1 MDGRSI
7 FYYDKSKKNRGGYG
21 VFPLKYSMKNST
33 KSLLTGLLGGAIG
46 GVIVVGGAVAVNSF
60 TEDHDNVSGSDKKTE
75 TSDVNYNVNSDI
87 TKAVDKVQGAV
98 VSVINLKKAQS
109 QSDIL
114 KQFGDLFGEGGSQ
127 DQGSNRNSKDSDDLE
142 EASEGSGVIYKKDGK
157 YAYIVTN
164 NHVIDGSDSLQVL
177 LNNGDKVKAKLIGK
191 DAYSDLAV
199 LRIDS
204 KDVKTVATFGNSN
217 KLKVGEPAIA
227 IGSPLGSDYANTVTE
242 GIISAKNRSIS
253 TQNDSGSTVQ
263 LNAIQ
268 TDAAINPGNSGGPL
282 INIAGQVI
290 GINSIKISNAD
301 SSTSVEGMGF
311 AIPSNDVV
319 NIINQLEKNGKVER
333 PALGVTMI
341 DLSYISP
348 EQQEKILNV
357 PSSVKEG
364 VVVRSV
370 QAASPAEKAGLKQY
384 DVITEFDGHKIT
396 SATDLQSQLYQKQVG
411 DTVDITYYHEKEKKT
426 ASVKLTLSSDDLKNS
441 NASHE

>member
-1 MDGRSI
+1 M
-7 FYYDKSKKNRGGYG
+7 
-21 VFPLKYSMKNST
+21 SMNNTAKT
-33 KSLLTGLLGGAIG
+33 LLTGILGGAIG
-46 GVIVVGGAVAVNSF
+46 GAVIVGGAAIVNNVS
-60 TEDHDNVSGSDKKTE
+60 EGHDNISGSDKKTE
-75 TSDVNYNVNSDI
+75 TSNITYNVTSDV

-98 VSVINLKKAQS
+98 VSVVNLQKAQS

-114 KQFGDLFGEGGSQ
+114 SQFGSLFGEDSRQ
-127 DQGSNRNSKDSDDLE
+127 QRSDDSKKSSDDLQ

-157 YAYIVTN
+157 NAYVVTN
-164 NHVIDGSDSLQVL
+164 NHVIDGSDSLQVI
-177 LNNGDKVKAKLIGK
+177 LNNGTKLSAKLVGK

-199 LRIDS
+199 LRISS
-204 KDVKTVATFGNSN
+204 KDVKSVATFGNSN
-217 KLKVGEPAIA
+217 KIKVGEPAIA

-242 GIISAKNRSIS
+242 GIVSAENRSIS
-253 TQNDSGSTVQ
+253 TKNDSGASVEI
-263 LNAIQ
+263 NAIQ

-348 EQQEKILNV
+348 EQQEKILHV
-357 PSSVKEG
+357 PSYVKEG

-384 DVITEFDGHKIT
+384 DVITELDGEKV
-396 SATDLQSQLYQKQVG
+396 SSGSELQAALYKKSVG
-411 DTVDITYYHEKEKKT
+411 DTITITYYHENDKKEAK
-426 ASVKLTLSSDDLKNS
+426 VKLTLSSNDLKQQNNS
-441 NASHE
+441 SDD

>member
-1 MDGRSI
+1 M
-7 FYYDKSKKNRGGYG
+7 
-21 VFPLKYSMKNST
+21 SMKNNA
-33 KSLLTGLLGGAIG
+33 KNLLMGLAGGAIG
-46 GVIVVGGAVAVNSF
+46 GALIVGGAAMFN
-60 TEDHDNVSGSDKKTE
+60 HDENNTASGSNEKTKVSNV
-75 TSDVNYNVNSDI
+75 TYNVNDDV
-87 TKAVDKVQGAV
+87 TKAVDKVEGAV
-98 VSVINLKKAQS
+98 VSVINLQKAQES
-109 QSDIL
+109 DDIL
-114 KQFGDLFGEGGSQ
+114 SQFGQMFGGQSEQ
-127 DQGSNRNSKDSDDLE
+127 DSSSNTRNNQNSSDLE
-142 EASEGSGVIYKKDGK
+142 EASEGSGVIYKKDGQ

-164 NHVIDGSDSLQVL
+164 NHVVDGSDSLQVV

-204 KDVKTVATFGNSN
+204 NKVKTVATFGNSN

-253 TQNDSGSTVQ
+253 TQNDSGSNVQ
-263 LNAIQ
+263 INAIQ

-341 DLSYISP
+341 DLSYITMD
-348 EQQEKILNV
+348 QQKEILGI
-357 PSSVKEG
+357 PTSVKEG
-364 VVVRSV
+364 VIVRSV
-370 QAASPAEKAGLKQY
+370 QSNSPAEKAGIKKY
-384 DVITEFDGHKIT
+384 DVITQVDGQNVA
-396 SATDLQSQLYQKQVG
+396 SGTDLQSLLYQKSVG
-411 DTVDITYYHEKEKKT
+411 DTIRITYYHKSEKKT
-426 ASVKLTLSSDDLKNS
+426 VDVKLTMASDQLKQQS
-441 NASHE
+441 TTQSR